1 VTPIVR
7 ATLFVSLIAFAPMT
21 FENSARAAS
30 AVYRPGGASHRVA
43 HAVPAALAPSVAAT
57 FGIGVDQVRA
67 AAVVRCVGS
76 QLLACWVGA
85 NLNCGKANTR
95 RRLVGAT
102 AFCRDNP
109 GAAVVPMVATGHDT
123 IYDWRCVKGRA
134 VAGKVVMAVDPQ
146 GYIQENWRAVK

>member
-1 VTPIVR
+1 MTPR
-7 ATLFVSLIAFAPMT
+7 AAVTLFASLAAFASIAFVD
-21 FENSARAAS
+21 SARAAGP
-30 AVYRPGGASHRVA
+30 YCPGAGHRSA
-43 HAVPAALAPSVAAT
+43 HAVPAELERSVAEVFRIDVA
-57 FGIGVDQVRA
+57 QVRA

-85 NLNCGKANTR
+85 NLDCGRADPR

-109 GAAVVPMVATGHDT
+109 DASNVPMAATGHDT

-146 GYIQENWRAVK
+146 GYVAGNWKVVK

>member
-1 VTPIVR
+1 VTPR
-7 ATLFVSLIAFAPMT
+7 APATIFAGLIALASIGFVD
-21 FENSARAAS
+21 SARAAG
-30 AVYRPGGASHRVA
+30 AYCPGGAGHLSA
-43 HAVPAALAPSVAAT
+43 HAVPAALEPSVAAV
-57 FGIGVDQVRA
+57 FGIGVAQVRD

-85 NLNCGKANTR
+85 NLNCGKADAR
-95 RRLVGAT
+95 RRLVGAG

-109 GAAVVPMVATGHDT
+109 DSANVPMAATGHDT

-146 GYIQENWRAVK
+146 GYIAGNWRVVK

>member
-1 VTPIVR
+1 MTPR
-7 ATLFVSLIAFAPMT
+7 APVTLFASLTAFASIAFVD
-21 FENSARAAS
+21 SAHAAGG
-30 AVYRPGGASHRVA
+30 YCPGAGHRSA
-43 HAVPAALAPSVAAT
+43 HAVPAELEPSVAEL
-57 FGIGVDQVRA
+57 FGIGVAQVRE

-85 NLNCGKANTR
+85 NLDCGRADTR

-109 GAAVVPMVATGHDT
+109 DAADVPMAATGHDT

-134 VAGKVVMAVDPQ
+134 VAGKVLMAVDPQ
-146 GYIQENWRAVK
+146 GYIAGNWKVVK

>member
-1 VTPIVR
+1 MTPIAR
-7 ATLFVSLIAFAPMT
+7 ATLFASLIAFAPMA
-21 FENSARAAS
+21 FQNSARAAS
-30 AVYRPGGASHRVA
+30 AGYCPGGAGHRVA
-43 HAVPAALAPSVAAT
+43 HAVPAALEPSVAET

-85 NLNCGKANTR
+85 NLDCGKADTR

-123 IYDWRCVKGRA
+123 IYDWRCVRARA
-134 VAGKVVMAVDPQ
+134 VAGKVVRAVDPA
-146 GYIQENWRAVK
+146 GYIQENWKAVK